1 MSAPD
6 YENDLVF
13 PPQPE
18 ENDDKFICLL
28 FSALLIL
35 SMITNFVTILSN
47 SQVVS
52 AINQPNVIVSKCDM
66 VTVTSNCEQGDE
78 DCVNKWLE
86 DYGDD

>member
-6 YENDLVF
+6 YKDDLVF
-13 PPQPE
+13 SPQP
-18 ENDDKFICLL
+18 DDTGDKVVCWTL
-28 FSALLIL
+28 AAMMIL
-35 SMITNFVTILSN
+35 TIITNLVTILSN
-47 SQVVS
+47 SQVID

-78 DCVNKWLE
+78 DCIRQYWD